1 MELKN
6 IISETL
12 NEIEKMAKTIDNG
25 FNTAQ
30 KTPSFFKTPPH
41 LQNTPNPKNANAP
54 LESKNAAKIETQ
66 EKITEEKEEEL
77 KEIITEEIV
86 QEKITEEKEEEL
98 KEIITEEIVQEKI
111 TEEKEEESKEII
123 TEEIT
128 PKTPTQETPTQV
140 LIPNERVFLKG
151 LLERTLVLFKGMQA
165 LEEKE
170 VLKRLDL
177 VARFLQYQLSVLE
190 KRLESL
196 ERENTE

>member
-12 NEIEKMAKTIDNG
+12 NEIEKMAKTIDDG
-25 FNTAQ
+25 FDRVQ

-54 LESKNAAKIETQ
+54 LEPKNAAKIETQ
-66 EKITEEKEEEL
+66 EKITEEKEEEVP
-77 KEIITEEIV
+77 EIIIEEI
-86 QEKITEEKEEEL
+86 
-98 KEIITEEIVQEKI
+98 
-111 TEEKEEESKEII
+111 
-123 TEEIT
+123 
-128 PKTPTQETPTQV
+128 TQETPTQA
-140 LIPNERVFLKG
+140 PTSNERVFLKN
-151 LLERTLVLFKGMQA
+151 LLERTLVLFQGMQA
-165 LEEKE
+165 LEEKDAM
-170 VLKRLDL
+170 KRLDL

>member
-1 MELKN
+1 MAGRMELKN

-12 NEIEKMAKTIDNG
+12 NEIEKMAKTIDDG
-25 FNTAQ
+25 LNTAQ

-54 LESKNAAKIETQ
+54 LEPKNAAKIETQ

-77 KEIITEEIV
+77 KKIITE
-86 QEKITEEKEEEL
+86 KI
-98 KEIITEEIVQEKI
+98 
-111 TEEKEEESKEII
+111 
-123 TEEIT
+123 
-128 PKTPTQETPTQV
+128 TQETPTQENPKQAP
-140 LIPNERVFLKG
+140 IPNERVFLKG

-170 VLKRLDL
+170 AMERLDL

>member
-12 NEIEKMAKTIDNG
+12 SEIEKMAKTIDDG

-30 KTPSFFKTPPH
+30 KTPSFFKTPPY
-41 LQNTPNPKNANAP
+41 LQNAKNAETPPMSNT
-54 LESKNAAKIETQ
+54 ESKNAAKIETQ
-66 EKITEEKEEEL
+66 EKITEENTEEKEEAQ
-77 KEIITEEIV
+77 EIITEEIV
-86 QEKITEEKEEEL
+86 QEN
-98 KEIITEEIVQEKI
+98 
-111 TEEKEEESKEII
+111 
-123 TEEIT
+123 
-128 PKTPTQETPTQV
+128 PTQAP
-140 LIPNERVFLKG
+140 ISNERVFLKN
-151 LLERTLVLFKGMQA
+151 LLERTLVLFQGMQA

-170 VLKRLDL
+170 ALKRLDL

>member
-12 NEIEKMAKTIDNG
+12 SEIEKMAKTIDDG

-54 LESKNAAKIETQ
+54 LEPKNAAKIET
-66 EKITEEKEEEL
+66 
-77 KEIITEEIV
+77 
-86 QEKITEEKEEEL
+86 
-98 KEIITEEIVQEKI
+98 QEKI

-128 PKTPTQETPTQV
+128 PKTPTQENPKQV
-140 LIPNERVFLKG
+140 PIPNERVFLKG

-170 VLKRLDL
+170 ALKRLDL
-177 VARFLQYQLSVLE
+177 VVRFLQYQLSALE

>member
-12 NEIEKMAKTIDNG
+12 NEIEKMAKTIDDG

-30 KTPSFFKTPPH
+30 KTPSFFKTPPN
-41 LQNTPNPKNANAP
+41 LQNTPNPKNTNTP
-54 LESKNAAKIETQ
+54 LEPKNAAKIETQ
-66 EKITEEKEEEL
+66 EKITEEKEEEA
-77 KEIITEEIV
+77 
-86 QEKITEEKEEEL
+86 Q
-98 KEIITEEIVQEKI
+98 
-111 TEEKEEESKEII
+111 EII

-128 PKTPTQETPTQV
+128 QENPTQV
-140 LIPNERVFLKG
+140 LISNERVFLKS

-170 VLKRLDL
+170 AMKRLDL
-177 VARFLQYQLSVLE
+177 VVRFLQYQLSALE

-196 ERENTE
+196 ARENTE

>member
-12 NEIEKMAKTIDNG
+12 NEIEKMAKTIDNN
-25 FNTAQ
+25 FDAAQ
-30 KTPSFFKTPPH
+30 KTLSFFKTPPN
-41 LQNTPNPKNANAP
+41 LQNTPNPQNTP
-54 LESKNAAKIETQ
+54 LEPKNAAKIETQ
-66 EKITEEKEEEL
+66 EKITEEN
-77 KEIITEEIV
+77 
-86 QEKITEEKEEEL
+86 TEEKEEA
-98 KEIITEEIVQEKI
+98 Q
-111 TEEKEEESKEII
+111 EII

-128 PKTPTQETPTQV
+128 EENPTQV
-140 LIPNERVFLKG
+140 LISSERVFLKS
-151 LLERTLVLFKGMQA
+151 LLERTLVLLKGMQA

-170 VLKRLDL
+170 ALKRLDL

>member
-25 FNTAQ
+25 FDVVQ
-30 KTPSFFKTPPH
+30 KTPSFFKTPPY
-41 LQNTPNPKNANAP
+41 LQNTPNPQNTP
-54 LESKNAAKIETQ
+54 LEPKNAAKIETQ
-66 EKITEEKEEEL
+66 EKITEEN
-77 KEIITEEIV
+77 
-86 QEKITEEKEEEL
+86 TEEKEEEA
-98 KEIITEEIVQEKI
+98 KGITI
-111 TEEKEEESKEII
+111 
-123 TEEIT
+123 EEIT
-128 PKTPTQETPTQV
+128 PKTPKQAP
-140 LIPNERVFLKG
+140 ISSERVFLKN
-151 LLERTLVLFKGMQA
+151 LLERTLVLLKGMQA

-170 VLKRLDL
+170 ALERLDL

>member
-12 NEIEKMAKTIDNG
+12 NEIEKMAKTIDDG
-25 FNTAQ
+25 FDTAQ

-41 LQNTPNPKNANAP
+41 LQNTPNSQNANTP
-54 LESKNAAKIETQ
+54 LESKNTAKIETQ
-66 EKITEEKEEEL
+66 EKITEEKEEEVP
-77 KEIITEEIV
+77 EIITEEI
-86 QEKITEEKEEEL
+86 
-98 KEIITEEIVQEKI
+98 
-111 TEEKEEESKEII
+111 
-123 TEEIT
+123 
-128 PKTPTQETPTQV
+128 TQETPTQV
-140 LIPNERVFLKG
+140 LIPNERVFLKN
-151 LLERTLVLFKGMQA
+151 LLERTLVLFQGMQA

>member
-25 FNTAQ
+25 FNTVQ

-41 LQNTPNPKNANAP
+41 LQNTPNPKNTNTP
-54 LESKNAAKIETQ
+54 LEPKNAAKIETQ

-77 KEIITEEIV
+77 KEIITEEI
-86 QEKITEEKEEEL
+86 
-98 KEIITEEIVQEKI
+98 
-111 TEEKEEESKEII
+111 
-123 TEEIT
+123 
-128 PKTPTQETPTQV
+128 TQENPTQV

-170 VLKRLDL
+170 ALKRLDL
-177 VARFLQYQLSVLE
+177 VACFLQYQLSALE

>member
-25 FNTAQ
+25 FDVAQ
-30 KTPSFFKTPPH
+30 KTPSFFKTPPY
-41 LQNTPNPKNANAP
+41 LQNTPTPQNTP
-54 LESKNAAKIETQ
+54 LEPKNAAKIETQ
-66 EKITEEKEEEL
+66 EKITEEN
-77 KEIITEEIV
+77 
-86 QEKITEEKEEEL
+86 TEEKEEA
-98 KEIITEEIVQEKI
+98 KG
-111 TEEKEEESKEII
+111 II

-128 PKTPTQETPTQV
+128 LETPTQAP
-140 LIPNERVFLKG
+140 ISSERVFLKN
-151 LLERTLVLFKGMQA
+151 LLERTLVLFQGMQA

-170 VLKRLDL
+170 ALKRLDL

>member
-1 MELKN
+1 MAGRMELKN

-12 NEIEKMAKTIDNG
+12 NEIEKMAKTIDDG

-30 KTPSFFKTPPH
+30 RTPSFFKTPPY
-41 LQNTPNPKNANAP
+41 LQNAKNAETPPMSNTEP
-54 LESKNAAKIETQ
+54 KNAAKIETQ
-66 EKITEEKEEEL
+66 EKITEEN
-77 KEIITEEIV
+77 
-86 QEKITEEKEEEL
+86 TEEKEEEA
-98 KEIITEEIVQEKI
+98 KGITI
-111 TEEKEEESKEII
+111 
-123 TEEIT
+123 EEIT
-128 PKTPTQETPTQV
+128 PETPTQV
-140 LIPNERVFLKG
+140 LISNERVFLKG

-170 VLKRLDL
+170 AMKRLDL

>member
-12 NEIEKMAKTIDNG
+12 NEIEKMAKTIDDG

-66 EKITEEKEEEL
+66 EKITEEKEEIP
-77 KEIITEEIV
+77 EIITEEIA
-86 QEKITEEKEEEL
+86 QEN
-98 KEIITEEIVQEKI
+98 
-111 TEEKEEESKEII
+111 
-123 TEEIT
+123 
-128 PKTPTQETPTQV
+128 PTQA

-170 VLKRLDL
+170 ALKRLDL
-177 VARFLQYQLSVLE
+177 VARFLQYQLSALE

>member
-1 MELKN
+1 MAGRMELKN

-12 NEIEKMAKTIDNG
+12 NEIEKMAKTIDDG

-54 LESKNAAKIETQ
+54 LEPKNAAKIETQ

-77 KEIITEEIV
+77 KEIITEEI
-86 QEKITEEKEEEL
+86 
-98 KEIITEEIVQEKI
+98 
-111 TEEKEEESKEII
+111 
-123 TEEIT
+123 T
-128 PKTPTQETPTQV
+128 PKNPTQA

-170 VLKRLDL
+170 ALKRLDL
-177 VARFLQYQLSVLE
+177 VVRFLQYQLSALE

>member
-1 MELKN
+1 MAGRMELKN

-12 NEIEKMAKTIDNG
+12 NEIEKMAKTIDDG

-54 LESKNAAKIETQ
+54 LEPKNAAKIETQ

-77 KEIITEEIV
+77 KEIITEEI
-86 QEKITEEKEEEL
+86 
-98 KEIITEEIVQEKI
+98 
-111 TEEKEEESKEII
+111 
-123 TEEIT
+123 T
-128 PKTPTQETPTQV
+128 PKTPTQETTTQETPTQA

-170 VLKRLDL
+170 ALKRLDL
-177 VARFLQYQLSVLE
+177 VERFLQYQLSALE

>member
-12 NEIEKMAKTIDNG
+12 NEIEKMAKTIDDG

-30 KTPSFFKTPPH
+30 KTPSFFKTPPY
-41 LQNTPNPKNANAP
+41 LQNAKNAETPPMSNTEP
-54 LESKNAAKIETQ
+54 KNAAKIETQ
-66 EKITEEKEEEL
+66 EKITEEN
-77 KEIITEEIV
+77 
-86 QEKITEEKEEEL
+86 TEEKEEA
-98 KEIITEEIVQEKI
+98 Q
-111 TEEKEEESKEII
+111 EII

-128 PKTPTQETPTQV
+128 PKNPTQAP
-140 LIPNERVFLKG
+140 IPNERVFLKN
-151 LLERTLVLFKGMQA
+151 LLERTLVLLKSMQA

-170 VLKRLDL
+170 AMKRLDL

>member
-1 MELKN
+1 MAGRMELKN

-12 NEIEKMAKTIDNG
+12 NEIEKMAKTIDDG

-54 LESKNAAKIETQ
+54 LEPKNAAKIETQ

-77 KEIITEEIV
+77 KEIITEEI
-86 QEKITEEKEEEL
+86 
-98 KEIITEEIVQEKI
+98 
-111 TEEKEEESKEII
+111 
-123 TEEIT
+123 T
-128 PKTPTQETPTQV
+128 PKTPTQENPTQA
-140 LIPNERVFLKG
+140 LIPNERVFLKS

-170 VLKRLDL
+170 ALKRLDL
-177 VARFLQYQLSVLE
+177 VVRFLQYQLSVLE

>member
-1 MELKN
+1 MAGRMELKN

-12 NEIEKMAKTIDNG
+12 SEIEKMAKTIDDG

-41 LQNTPNPKNANAP
+41 LQNTPNPKNANAS
-54 LESKNAAKIETQ
+54 LEPKNAVKIETQ

-77 KEIITEEIV
+77 KEIITEEIT
-86 QEKITEEKEEEL
+86 Q
-98 KEIITEEIVQEKI
+98 
-111 TEEKEEESKEII
+111 
-123 TEEIT
+123 
-128 PKTPTQETPTQV
+128 KTPTQA
-140 LIPNERVFLKG
+140 LIPNERIFLKG

-170 VLKRLDL
+170 ALKRLDL
-177 VARFLQYQLSVLE
+177 VARFLQYQLSALE

>member
-12 NEIEKMAKTIDNG
+12 NEIEKMAKTIDNN
-25 FNTAQ
+25 FDAAQ

-41 LQNTPNPKNANAP
+41 LQSTPNPKNANTP
-54 LESKNAAKIETQ
+54 LEPKNAAKIETQ
-66 EKITEEKEEEL
+66 EKITEEKEEE
-77 KEIITEEIV
+77 V
-86 QEKITEEKEEEL
+86 P
-98 KEIITEEIVQEKI
+98 
-111 TEEKEEESKEII
+111 EII

-128 PKTPTQETPTQV
+128 QENPTQV
-140 LIPNERVFLKG
+140 LISNERVFLKN
-151 LLERTLVLFKGMQA
+151 LLERTLVLFQGMQA
-165 LEEKE
+165 LEEKD

-177 VARFLQYQLSVLE
+177 VVRFLQYQLSVLE

>member
-1 MELKN
+1 MAGRMELKN

-12 NEIEKMAKTIDNG
+12 SEIEKMAKTIDDD
-25 FNTAQ
+25 FDSVQ
-30 KTPSFFKTPPH
+30 KTPSFFKTPPN
-41 LQNTPNPKNANAP
+41 LQNTPKNAT
-54 LESKNAAKIETQ
+54 KIETQ
-66 EKITEEKEEEL
+66 EKITEEKEEEVP
-77 KEIITEEIV
+77 EIITEEIA
-86 QEKITEEKEEEL
+86 
-98 KEIITEEIVQEKI
+98 
-111 TEEKEEESKEII
+111 
-123 TEEIT
+123 
-128 PKTPTQETPTQV
+128 QETPTQA

-170 VLKRLDL
+170 AMKRLDL

>member
-12 NEIEKMAKTIDNG
+12 SEIEKMAKTIDNG
-25 FNTAQ
+25 FNRTQ

-54 LESKNAAKIETQ
+54 LEPKNATKIETQ

-77 KEIITEEIV
+77 KEIITEEI
-86 QEKITEEKEEEL
+86 
-98 KEIITEEIVQEKI
+98 
-111 TEEKEEESKEII
+111 
-123 TEEIT
+123 T
-128 PKTPTQETPTQV
+128 PKNPTQENPTQA

-170 VLKRLDL
+170 ALKRLDL
-177 VARFLQYQLSVLE
+177 VERFLQYQLSALE

>member
-1 MELKN
+1 MAGRMELKN

-12 NEIEKMAKTIDNG
+12 NEIEKMAKTIDDG
-25 FNTAQ
+25 FDRTQ

-41 LQNTPNPKNANAP
+41 LQNTPNPKNANTP
-54 LESKNAAKIETQ
+54 LEPKNAAKIETQ
-66 EKITEEKEEEL
+66 EKITEENTEEKEEEAP
-77 KEIITEEIV
+77 EIITEEIA
-86 QEKITEEKEEEL
+86 QEN
-98 KEIITEEIVQEKI
+98 
-111 TEEKEEESKEII
+111 
-123 TEEIT
+123 
-128 PKTPTQETPTQV
+128 PTQA

-170 VLKRLDL
+170 AMKRLDL
-177 VARFLQYQLSVLE
+177 VARFLQYQLSALE

>member
-12 NEIEKMAKTIDNG
+12 SEIEKMAKTIDDG

-54 LESKNAAKIETQ
+54 LEPKNAAKIETQ

-77 KEIITEEIV
+77 
-86 QEKITEEKEEEL
+86 
-98 KEIITEEIVQEKI
+98 
-111 TEEKEEESKEII
+111 KEII

-170 VLKRLDL
+170 ALKRLDL

>member
-1 MELKN
+1 MAGRMELKN

-12 NEIEKMAKTIDNG
+12 NEIEKMAKTIDDG

-41 LQNTPNPKNANAP
+41 LQNTPNPKNANTP
-54 LESKNAAKIETQ
+54 LEPKNATKIETQ
-66 EKITEEKEEEL
+66 EKITEEKEEEP
-77 KEIITEEIV
+77 
-86 QEKITEEKEEEL
+86 
-98 KEIITEEIVQEKI
+98 
-111 TEEKEEESKEII
+111 KEII

-128 PKTPTQETPTQV
+128 QETPTQA

-151 LLERTLVLFKGMQA
+151 LLERTLVLFKSMQA

-170 VLKRLDL
+170 ALKRLDL
-177 VARFLQYQLSVLE
+177 VVRFLQYQLSVLE

>member
-12 NEIEKMAKTIDNG
+12 SEIEKMAKTIDNG

-54 LESKNAAKIETQ
+54 LEPKNAAKIETQ
-66 EKITEEKEEEL
+66 EKITEEKEEEAP
-77 KEIITEEIV
+77 K
-86 QEKITEEKEEEL
+86 
-98 KEIITEEIVQEKI
+98 
-111 TEEKEEESKEII
+111 II

-128 PKTPTQETPTQV
+128 PKTPTQV

-170 VLKRLDL
+170 ALKRLDL
-177 VARFLQYQLSVLE
+177 VARFLQYQLSALE

-196 ERENTE
+196 DRENTE

>member
-1 MELKN
+1 MAGRMELKN

-12 NEIEKMAKTIDNG
+12 NEIEKMAKTIDDG
-25 FNTAQ
+25 FDTAQ

-41 LQNTPNPKNANAP
+41 LQNTPNSQNANTP
-54 LESKNAAKIETQ
+54 LESKNTAKIETQ
-66 EKITEEKEEEL
+66 EKITEEKEEEVP
-77 KEIITEEIV
+77 EIITEEI
-86 QEKITEEKEEEL
+86 
-98 KEIITEEIVQEKI
+98 
-111 TEEKEEESKEII
+111 
-123 TEEIT
+123 
-128 PKTPTQETPTQV
+128 TQETPTQV
-140 LIPNERVFLKG
+140 LIPNERVFLKN
-151 LLERTLVLFKGMQA
+151 LLERTLVLFQGMQA

>member
-1 MELKN
+1 MAGRMELKN

-12 NEIEKMAKTIDNG
+12 NEIEKMAKTIDDG

-30 KTPSFFKTPPH
+30 KTPSFFKTPSH
-41 LQNTPNPKNANAP
+41 LQNTPNSKNANTP
-54 LESKNAAKIETQ
+54 LEPKNAAKIETQ
-66 EKITEEKEEEL
+66 EKITEEKEEA

-86 QEKITEEKEEEL
+86 QEN
-98 KEIITEEIVQEKI
+98 
-111 TEEKEEESKEII
+111 
-123 TEEIT
+123 
-128 PKTPTQETPTQV
+128 PTQA

-170 VLKRLDL
+170 ALKRLDL

>member
-12 NEIEKMAKTIDNG
+12 NEIEKMAKTIDNN
-25 FNTAQ
+25 FDAVQ
-30 KTPSFFKTPPH
+30 KTPSFFKTPPY
-41 LQNTPNPKNANAP
+41 LQNTKNAETPPMSNTEPKNAT
-54 LESKNAAKIETQ
+54 KIET
-66 EKITEEKEEEL
+66 
-77 KEIITEEIV
+77 
-86 QEKITEEKEEEL
+86 
-98 KEIITEEIVQEKI
+98 QEKI

-128 PKTPTQETPTQV
+128 QENPTQETPAQA

-170 VLKRLDL
+170 ALERLDL

-196 ERENTE
+196 ERENTK